1 MNWQTLHGFRRW
13 QSPHNASLPAVAAVP
28 EPQAPGREPPEH
40 GGELRVAIGYCVPF
54 SRPAAY
60 IIRPGWLPRLRHP
73 AEQGLAPV
81 LIVAVAAV
89 VQQPEALARI
99 CTISPIC
106 FKDTLPPTAHGIV
119 RSNSTELNQLDLA
132 AVTCT
137 GAVVLPF
144 VNHRTEPADVVVRH
158 KPGGQSS
165 GPHHQDS
172 GEAKIRE
179 STAGV
184 SRKPSSDGKARGC
197 SSKHLCGL
205 TAWNT

>member
-1 MNWQTLHGFRRW
+1 MRPFLRYRSHRPRGANHLSTAANSGLPLGTVSHFR
-13 QSPHNASLPAVAAVP
+13 
-28 EPQAPGREPPEH
+28 GR
-40 GGELRVAIGYCVPF
+40 
-54 SRPAAY
+54 RPTP
-60 IIRPGWLPRLRHP
+60 IRPGWLPRLRHP

-132 AVTCT
+132 AVTCA

-144 VNHRTEPADVVVRH
+144 VNHRTEPADVLVRH

-165 GPHHQDS
+165 GPHHQGS

-184 SRKPSSDGKARGC
+184 SRKPSYDGKARGC
-197 SSKHLCGL
+197 SSKHLSGL